1 MVNTQQHCGA
11 GTFPYVIRSGDTFF
25 SLANRFNTTVDAIMM
40 ANPGVVPGRL
50 FIGQVICIPSSSTP
64 PTPSCPAGSQTYIV
78 RSGDTIFNLA
88 TRFNTTVDA
97 ILRANPGINPN
108 NLQIGQVICIPTST
122 PPPPSQQCPT
132 LSMGS
137 RGPSVTELQRLLMAH
152 GFNPGPID
160 GIFGNQTHAAV
171 VAFQRSRGLVPDGIV
186 GVQTWTALGVNCGVT
201 PPTPSTCPAGSQSYT
216 IRSGDTL
223 YDLAIRFNTTVDAI
237 MRMNPGINPNNLQ
250 IGQMICIPR

>member
-25 SLANRFNTTVDAIMM
+25 NLANRFNTTVDAIMR
-40 ANPGVVPGRL
+40 ANPGVDPNRL
-50 FIGQVICIPSSSTP
+50 FIGQVICIPTSTP
-64 PTPSCPAGSQTYIV
+64 PPTTCPTGSQAYTV

-97 ILRANPGINPN
+97 ILRVNPGINPN
-108 NLQIGQVICIPTST
+108 NLQVGQVICIPST
-122 PPPPSQQCPT
+122 TPPPSQQCPT

-160 GIFGNQTHAAV
+160 GIFGSQTHAAV

-201 PPTPSTCPAGSQSYT
+201 PPTPSCPSGSQPYT

-223 YDLAIRFNTTVDAI
+223 YNLAIRFNTTVDAI
-237 MRMNPGINPNNLQ
+237 MRINPGINPNNLQ
-250 IGQMICIPR
+250 IGQVICIPR